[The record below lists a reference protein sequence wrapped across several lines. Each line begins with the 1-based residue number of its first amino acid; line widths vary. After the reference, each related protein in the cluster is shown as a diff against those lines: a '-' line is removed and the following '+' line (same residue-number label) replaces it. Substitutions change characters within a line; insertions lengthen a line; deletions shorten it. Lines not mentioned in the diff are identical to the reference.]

1 VNDLI
6 ERLEA
11 MGRTG
16 GVIALSAGVA
26 VLLAAVAL
34 LVVSLISGEGEQ
46 GRWTMGGVRFAAF
59 LLVAVALPV
68 LFVGARLL
76 TQTHYPHASE
86 VFPSLSIEELVRTL
100 AEREGDVCVCSRCRL
115 VVPAEFSTGSC
126 PVCASSV
133 EYHEVHTD
141 EDAKMV
147 IATIS

>member
-1 VNDLI
+1 MNDLL

-16 GVIALSAGVA
+16 GAI
-26 VLLAAVAL
+26 AVAIAVVAFALATGL
-34 LVVSLISGEGEQ
+34 LVLSFSDADGEQ
-46 GRWTMGGVRFAAF
+46 ARWTRGGVRFAAF
-59 LLVAVALPV
+59 LLFALALPTA
-68 LFVGARLL
+68 FVGVRLL
-76 TQTHYPHASE
+76 TQTHYPPATD
-86 VFPSLSIEELVRTL
+86 VFPPMTVDQIVKAL
-100 AEREGDVCVCSRCRL
+100 AERQGDVCVCSRCR
-115 VVPAEFSTGSC
+115 VIVPAEFSTGSC